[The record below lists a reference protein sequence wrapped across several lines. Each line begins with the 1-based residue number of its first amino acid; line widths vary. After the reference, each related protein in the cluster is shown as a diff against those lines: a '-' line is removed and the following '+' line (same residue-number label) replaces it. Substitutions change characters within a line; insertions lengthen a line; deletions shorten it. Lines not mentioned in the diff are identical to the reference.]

1 MYTESFYDVVVIGG
15 GINGTGIAA
24 DAAGRGLSVLLCEQ
38 NDLASATSSASS
50 KLIHGGLRYL
60 EDYHFNLVRES
71 LQEREILLKTAPHL
85 VRTLRFVVPYN
96 RLRRSFLMIRL
107 GLFIYDLFGFGRFFK
122 RSKMIFLNPN
132 DPSNPLKR
140 SIRKGFIYSDATVD
154 DARLVITTAL
164 RLSRAGGVVANYTRC
179 ISATRMADHWQL
191 QLQNQ
196 LNRDVFTVNCKA
208 LVNAGGPFVDE
219 ILHSI
224 LNISGSSRLKLIKG
238 SHIIVPKLHHREEAY
253 VLQHKDGRVVFV
265 IPYLKQ
271 FTLIGTTE
279 IVYQGSPIKAKIT
292 NAEIDYL
299 CEVVNEY
306 FHHPLKPE
314 QIVHSWS
321 GVRALVN
328 DATSSTSSNTREY
341 KLEVLVNEQG
351 TLPLLNVLGGKLTTY
366 RALSE
371 KALNLLRPYF
381 PLMGCDWTSTTPLPG
396 GDFTYDELPPFLE
409 TLAHDF
415 PWLNAQLILRYA
427 QNYGTLTYQ
436 VLKGAKNLN
445 DLGHHFGHGLY
456 EKEVVYL
463 VEKEWARSAEDILWR
478 RTKLGFFLHP
488 SEQKELQKWLDEHF
502 KIHSHPAIASVAK
515 QSIN

>member
-24 DAAGRGLSVLLCEQ
+24 DAAGRGLCVLLCEQ

-71 LQEREILLKTAPHL
+71 LKEREILLKTAPHL
-85 VRTLRFVVPYN
+85 VRTLRFFVPYN
-96 RLRRSFLMIRL
+96 KLRRSFVLIRL
-107 GLFIYDLFGFGRFFK
+107 GLFIYDLFGLGHFFK
-122 RSKMIFLNPN
+122 RSKMIFIDPN

-164 RLSRAGGVVANYTRC
+164 RLSRAGGIVANYTRC
-179 ISATRMADHWQL
+179 LEAKRMQDHWLL

-196 LNRDVFTVNCKA
+196 LNQQIFTVKCKA

-219 ILHSI
+219 ILHST
-224 LNISGSSRLKLIKG
+224 LNMASKSPLKLIKG
-238 SHIIVPKLHHREEAY
+238 SHIVVPKLHNREEAY

-279 IVYQGSPIKAKIT
+279 VVYQGSPQKAKISVG
-292 NAEIDYL
+292 EIDYL
-299 CEVVNEY
+299 CEVVSEY
-306 FHHPLKPE
+306 FHHPLKSE

-328 DATSSTSSNTREY
+328 DETTSTSSNTREY
-341 KLEVLVNEQG
+341 KLEVMVNEQG

-371 KALNLLRPYF
+371 KALNLLQPYF
-381 PLMGCDWTSTTPLPG
+381 PLMGQNWTSTTSLPG
-396 GDFTYDELPPFLE
+396 GDFAYEALTSFLE
-409 TLAHDF
+409 SLANDF

-427 QNYGTLTYQ
+427 QTYGTLTYQ
-436 VLKGAKNLN
+436 VLKDAHSIS
-445 DLGHHFGHGLY
+445 DLGYDFGHGLY

-478 RTKLGFFLHP
+478 RTKLGLFLHP
-488 SEQKELQKWLDEHF
+488 SQQQQLKAWLDEHF
-502 KIHSHPAIASVAK
+502 KIHYQQAI
-515 QSIN
+515 

>member
-1 MYTESFYDVVVIGG
+1 MVVIGG

-60 EDYHFNLVRES
+60 EEYHFSLVRES

-96 RLRRSFLMIRL
+96 KLRRSFWLIRL
-107 GLFIYDLFGFGRFFK
+107 GLFIYDLFGIGRYFK
-122 RSKMIFLNPN
+122 RSKMIFMDPN

-140 SIRKGFIYSDATVD
+140 SIRKGFIYSDAAVD

-164 RLSRAGGVVANYTRC
+164 RLNRAGGVVANYTRC
-179 ISATRMADHWQL
+179 ISATRTQDHWQL
-191 QLQNQ
+191 QLENQ
-196 LNRDVFTVNCKA
+196 LNQQVYTINCKA
-208 LVNAGGPFVDE
+208 LINAGGPFVEE
-219 ILHSI
+219 IQHSI
-224 LNISGSSRLKLIKG
+224 LNITGSTRVKLIKG
-238 SHIIVPKLHHREEAY
+238 SHVIVPKLHNREEAY

-279 IVYQGSPIKAKIT
+279 IVYQGSPQKAKISI
-292 NAEIDYL
+292 AEIDYL
-299 CEVVNEY
+299 CEVVSDY

-328 DATSSTSSNTREY
+328 DETSSTSSNTREY
-341 KLEVLVNEQG
+341 KLELLLNEQG
-351 TLPLLNVLGGKLTTY
+351 TLPLINVLGGKLTTY

-371 KALNLLRPYF
+371 KALHLLQPYF
-381 PLMGCDWTSTTPLPG
+381 PLMGEDWTSTTSLPG
-396 GDFTYDELPPFLE
+396 GDFAYEDLTSFIE
-409 TLAHDF
+409 TLANDF
-415 PWLNAQLILRYA
+415 PWLSAQLILRYA

-436 VLKGAKNLN
+436 VLKGAKSLA
-445 DLGHHFGHGLY
+445 DLGYDFGHGLY

-478 RTKLGFFLHP
+478 RTKLGLFLQPH
-488 SEQKELQKWLDEHF
+488 EQLELQNWLDVHF
-502 KIHSHPAIASVAK
+502 KIHSHPVMADVTK